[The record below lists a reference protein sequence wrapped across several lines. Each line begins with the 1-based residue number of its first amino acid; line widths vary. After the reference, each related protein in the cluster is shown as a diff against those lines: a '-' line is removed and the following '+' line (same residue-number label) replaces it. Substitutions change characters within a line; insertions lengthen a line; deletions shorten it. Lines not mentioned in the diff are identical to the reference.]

1 MKQPKHLPRPR
12 GVCHT
17 PFYAASARQP
27 VYQSFNGF
35 VFEGIA
41 KFPVCWQFCWQ
52 LPTGLSQPPDAQ
64 ASKLEPVVGLGVLRP
79 G

>member
-52 LPTGLSQPPDAQ
+52 LPTGLSQPTDAQ
-64 ASKLEPVVGLGVLRP
+64 ASRLEPVVGLGVLRP